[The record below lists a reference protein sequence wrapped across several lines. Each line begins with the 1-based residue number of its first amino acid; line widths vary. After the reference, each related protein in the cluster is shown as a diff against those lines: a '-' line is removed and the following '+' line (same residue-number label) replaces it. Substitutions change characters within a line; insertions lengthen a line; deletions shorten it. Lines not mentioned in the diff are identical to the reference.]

1 MDLQFTAADQAFRAE
16 VRSFLR
22 ENLPTRIRDQVWRAP
37 SYVGKEDVRTWH
49 KILHKRG
56 WVAPHWPKQ
65 HGGTG
70 WNITQR
76 HIYDEEYQA
85 ANAPRLSSFGLTMV
99 GPVIYTFGTDAQ
111 KQQHIPSIL
120 NGDVFWCQGYSEPGS
135 GSDLASLK
143 TRAERDGDDYVV
155 NGQKI
160 WTSHAHHADWI
171 FALVRTDPKA
181 KPQEGI
187 SFLLIDMK
195 TPGLEVRPIVSIDGG
210 HYLNEV
216 FFTNVRVPVA
226 NRIGEE
232 NKGWTYAK
240 FLLGHERTGIAGV
253 AKSRMKIARLKEI
266 ARTELNHAAPLWE
279 NASFRNRVIEIE
291 SRLLALDHTQ
301 LRILSREAAGQKPGA
316 EVSLLKV
323 QGTEIEQAL
332 NELAIEALGYY
343 NMPYER
349 ELLRTE
355 TNMEPI
361 GPDYGTGL
369 MTEHL
374 LRRAATIYGG
384 SNEIQRNIIAKAV
397 LGL

>member
-1 MDLQFTAADQAFRAE
+1 MDLQFTAQDQAFRDE
-16 VRSFLR
+16 VRDFLR
-22 ENLPTRIRDQVWRAP
+22 DNLPARVRDQVKRAP
-37 SYVGKEDVRTWH
+37 SYVSKADVRAWH
-49 KILHKRG
+49 GMVHKRG
-56 WVAPHWPKQ
+56 WSAPAWPKQ
-65 HGGTG
+65 YGGTG
-70 WNITQR
+70 WTITQR

-85 ANAPRLSSFGLTMV
+85 AHAPRLSAFGLTMV
-99 GPVIYTFGTDAQ
+99 GPVIYTFGTDEQ
-111 KQQHIPSIL
+111 KRQYLPNIL
-120 NGDVFWCQGYSEPGS
+120 SGETFWCQGYSEPGS

-143 TRAERDGDDYVV
+143 TRAERDGDHYVV

-160 WTSHAHHADWI
+160 WTSHAHHAEMI

-195 TPGLEVRPIVSIDGG
+195 TPGLEVKPIISIDGG

-216 FFTNVRVPVA
+216 FFTDVRVPVA

-240 FLLGHERTGIAGV
+240 YLLGHERTGIAGV
-253 AKSRMKIARLKEI
+253 ARSRQKIEKLKQI
-266 ARTELNHAAPLWE
+266 AKAELNHAAPLWE
-279 NASFRNRVIEIE
+279 DRSFRNRVMEIE

-301 LRILSREAAGQKPGA
+301 LRILSREAAGQRPGA
-316 EVSLLKV
+316 EVSMQKV
-323 QGTEIEQAL
+323 HGTEIEQAL
-332 NELAIEALGYY
+332 NEMLVEALGYY
-343 NMPYER
+343 NMPYDR
-349 ELLRTE
+349 DLLRID
-355 TNMEPI
+355 TNLEPL
-361 GPDYGTGL
+361 GPDHTTGL

-374 LRRAATIYGG
+374 LRRAASIYGG